1 MDCEHH
7 KFNPEY
13 SQQRI
18 AKAEMAIG
26 RTLVQKILAIA
37 LFLLGMDRASIS
49 SRLSMPPG
57 TIRSLI
63 RNFSHN
69 GVAALLDRR
78 TRTQLP
84 KAEQAPKPAEATI
97 SRDSESLKIQ
107 LAEDLPAITVPEINS
122 VQAKVVLLSL
132 LNSQIL
138 KCSEVASAIGLS
150 EDRTLKLARKL
161 TQSDVESIIDQRRGQ
176 QVDFR
181 FTPQLKSELIQQFV
195 IDIVTEGST
204 SGKQLAKH
212 LEERCQITLS
222 SRSILHHLSKLGL
235 RHIMSSL
242 PGLLEEAK
250 KKSLR
255 S

>member
-1 MDCEHH
+1 MDCDHL
-7 KFNPEY
+7 KFNLEY

-18 AKAEMAIG
+18 AKAEKAIG
-26 RTLVQKILAIA
+26 KILVQKILAIA
-37 LFLLGMDRASIS
+37 LFLLGVDRASIS

-69 GVAALLDRR
+69 GVASLLDRR
-78 TRTQLP
+78 TKTQLP
-84 KAEQAPKPAEATI
+84 KAEQTPRQAEATI
-97 SRDSESLKIQ
+97 SRDNESLKIQ
-107 LAEDLPAITVPEINS
+107 LARDLPAITVLKTNS

-132 LNSQIL
+132 LNSQLL

-222 SRSILHHLSKLGL
+222 SRSILYHLSKLGL

-242 PGLLEEAK
+242 PGLLEDAK

>member
-1 MDCEHH
+1 MDCDHL

-18 AKAEMAIG
+18 AKAEKAIG
-26 RTLVQKILAIA
+26 KTLVQKILAIA
-37 LFLLGMDRASIS
+37 LFLLGVDRASIGT
-49 SRLSMPPG
+49 RLSIPPG

-69 GVAALLDRR
+69 GAVALLDRR
-78 TRTQLP
+78 TKTLLP
-84 KAEQAPKPAEATI
+84 KAEQDSKQAEPTVSFDNEA
-97 SRDSESLKIQ
+97 LKIR
-107 LAEDLPAITVPEINS
+107 LTGDLPVITIPQTNS
-122 VQAKVVLLSL
+122 VQVKVILLSF
-132 LNSQIL
+132 LNSRIL
-138 KCSEVASAIGLS
+138 KGSEVASAIGLS

-161 TQSDVESIIDQRRGQ
+161 AQSDVESIIDQRRGQ

-195 IDIVTEGST
+195 IDIVTEGRT
-204 SGKQLAKH
+204 SGNQLAKH

-235 RHIMSSL
+235 RNIISSL

>member
-1 MDCEHH
+1 MDCDQL

-18 AKAEMAIG
+18 AKAEKAMG
-26 RTLVQKILAIA
+26 KTLVQKILAIA
-37 LFLLGMDRASIS
+37 LFLLGVDRASIS

-69 GVAALLDRR
+69 GSAALLDRR
-78 TRTQLP
+78 TKTLLP
-84 KAEQAPKPAEATI
+84 KAEPDSKQAEPTI
-97 SRDSESLKIQ
+97 SSDNETLKIQ
-107 LAEDLPAITVPEINS
+107 LAGDLPAIIIPETNS
-122 VQAKVVLLSL
+122 VQIKVVLLSL

-161 TQSDVESIIDQRRGQ
+161 AQSDVESIIDQRRGQ

-235 RHIMSSL
+235 RNIMSSL
-242 PGLLEEAK
+242 PELLEEAK